1 MQALSPAIPCF
12 GLSSPALVS
21 FLIFALTSSASPGP
35 NNLLIMNV
43 AARSGLKRTL
53 PCILAITVAFGL
65 MLILATMGGGAVLH
79 RNPGLARILGILGS
93 GWMLYLAWTI
103 ARTLPDAMN
112 ANDLPR
118 WRTALLLC
126 WSSPKAWMMALTTGT
141 VYLPEGPHCPLG
153 SIAITGLKLA
163 IDLLSQLGW
172 AALGMCLYRS
182 ALNPQRLMLVNRIM
196 AALLALSALVVLI

>member
-43 AARSGLKRTL
+43 AARSGLRRTL

-65 MLILATMGGGAVLH
+65 ILILATMGGGSVLH
-79 RNPGLARILGILGS
+79 RNPGLAWILGILGS

-103 ARTLPDAMN
+103 ARALPDAMK
-112 ANDLPR
+112 ANDLPH
-118 WRTALLLC
+118 WSTVLLLC
-126 WSSPKAWMMALTTGT
+126 WSNPKAWMMALTTGT
-141 VYLPEGPHCPLG
+141 VYLPEGPH
-153 SIAITGLKLA
+153 
-163 IDLLSQLGW
+163 
-172 AALGMCLYRS
+172 
-182 ALNPQRLMLVNRIM
+182 
-196 AALLALSALVVLI
+196 